1 MAKSEKK
8 IFKGSL
14 FEEDYLVRTLG
25 LLATSPETALTELVA
40 NAWDAGA
47 TDVQIYIPDE
57 YGGKLTI
64 IDNGTGLTKEQFLN
78 RWMRLGYNRIKHQG
92 KNVIFPKGV
101 QGTRLAYGRNGVG
114 RHGLLCFN
122 KEYLVI
128 TEAEGIKST
137 FTITTIDD
145 KHPFSVKN
153 SEFEMSRN
161 HGTRLEVI
169 VQQNLPKPE
178 RILDIISSRFLH
190 DPNFKVSINRKTV
203 KLEQLSGLIDTRELM
218 VNDIKL
224 KVHFVDTVKS
234 GRTTLYQGIA
244 FWQAGRLVGEPTW
257 ILGKEFYVDGRTRE
271 AKRYNV
277 VVSSNDLSDFIFEDW
292 SGFQDVI
299 QMDNVYRAVGDY
311 VNEMFSKQAK
321 ENIGEATQNIR
332 SEFAEE
338 FATLSPLAKYEVEEA
353 IATIAATH
361 PTAKSESV
369 SLAIQTLINME
380 KTKSGKQLLV
390 KLAMLTSDDIVGLNN
405 LLSNWSIRDALTVLD
420 EIDNRISV
428 IEAIR
433 KLSEDPSVDELH
445 VLHPLIT
452 SARWLFGPEF
462 ESAEYSSNKQL
473 HTVVSAIFK
482 KKISKEVF
490 NNAKKRPDIV
500 VLPNSTLSVTGIENF
515 NEGESLATVNKIL
528 IIELKRGDFKLT
540 KEERNQAHSYAEEFI
555 NSGSL
560 IGSPYVDAFV
570 VGKSYSE
577 KMQPI
582 TTIKNENEVE
592 KGKVRVTLFS
602 QLVSTAEKRL
612 FGLREKLT
620 ERYEEIP
627 GMKLYMKV
635 TEVQSEIN
643 FEISSNDVTAE

>member
-1 MAKSEKK
+1 MAKTEKK

-57 YGGKLTI
+57 YGGKLSI
-64 IDNGTGLTKEQFLN
+64 IDNGTGLTKEQFLS
-78 RWMRLGYNRIKHQG
+78 RWMKLGYNRLRHQG
-92 KNVIFPKGV
+92 EKVIFPKGIT
-101 QGTRLAYGRNGVG
+101 GNRLAYGRNGVG

-122 KEYLVI
+122 NEYIVI
-128 TEAEGIKST
+128 TEAGGMRST
-137 FTITTIDD
+137 FTVTTIDET
-145 KHPFSVKN
+145 HPFSVKD
-153 SEFEMSRN
+153 SHFEVSRK

-169 VQQNLPKPE
+169 VNRNLPRTE

-190 DPNFKVSINRKTV
+190 DPSFKISINRKTV
-203 KLEQLSGLIDTRELM
+203 KLEELSGLIDTRELD
-218 VNDIKL
+218 VDGIKL
-224 KVHFVDTVKS
+224 KMHFVDTLKA

-244 FWQAGRLVGEPTW
+244 FWQAGRLVGEPSW
-257 ILGKEFYVDGRTRE
+257 ILGRHFYVDGRTRE

-292 SGFQDVI
+292 TGFKDI
-299 QMDNVYRAVGDY
+299 EQMDKIYIAVGAY
-311 VNEMFSKQAK
+311 VNEMIAKQAK
-321 ENIGEATQNIR
+321 ENISETTRTIKE
-332 SEFAEE
+332 EFAEE
-338 FATLSPLAKYEVEEA
+338 YSKLSPLAKFEVEEA
-353 IATIAATH
+353 IASIAVTN

-369 SLAIQTLINME
+369 SLAVQTLIHLE
-380 KTKSGKQLLV
+380 KTRSGKQLLA
-390 KLAMLTSDDIVGLNN
+390 KLSMLTPDDIEGLDR

-433 KLSEDPSVDELH
+433 KLLADPTVDELH

-452 SARWLFGPEF
+452 AARWLFGPEF
-462 ESAEYSSNKQL
+462 ESAEYSSNRQL
-473 HTVVSAIFK
+473 HTAANVIFK
-482 KKISKEVF
+482 KKVSKEVF
-490 NNAKKRPDIV
+490 NNAKKRPDII
-500 VLPNSTLSVTGIENF
+500 VLPKSTISVTGIESF
-515 NEGESLATVNKIL
+515 NEDDSLVFVNKIL
-528 IIELKRGDFKLT
+528 IIELKRGEFKLT
-540 KEERNQAHSYAEEFI
+540 KEERNQAQGYAEEFI
-555 NSGSL
+555 NTGSL

-570 VGKSYSE
+570 VGNSYSE

-582 TTIKNENEVE
+582 TTIKNDQEIE

-620 ERYEEIP
+620 ERYEDIP
-627 GMKLYMKV
+627 GMKLFMQV
-635 TEVQSEIN
+635 TETQMDIP
-643 FEISSNDVTAE
+643 F